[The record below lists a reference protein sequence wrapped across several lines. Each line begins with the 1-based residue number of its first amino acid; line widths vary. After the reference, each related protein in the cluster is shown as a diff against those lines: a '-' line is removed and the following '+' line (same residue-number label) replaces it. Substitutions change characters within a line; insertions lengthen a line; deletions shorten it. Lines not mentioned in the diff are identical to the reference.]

1 MKILLSIVNSKTQE
15 IYEVNDLLGN
25 KTFCFNW
32 IPISTKGVLNMTK
45 ECARGSLK
53 KTATNLLLNLGALN
67 GQVSNLIPSV
77 VQFQV

>member
-1 MKILLSIVNSKTQE
+1 
-15 IYEVNDLLGN
+15 
-25 KTFCFNW
+25 
-32 IPISTKGVLNMTK
+32 MTK